1 MANLGFQSVYML
13 LNSLDGCVC
22 ERAFL
27 PDKEL
32 LQEHARTSTPLLSY
46 ESQAPVRE
54 FDLVA
59 FSIPFEEDYLNIP
72 GLLSLSGVEPLAQG
86 RMDKPLVA
94 AGGVAVSLN
103 PEPLSSFIDF
113 MLAGEAEDSLRPL
126 IDIING
132 SSEKGV
138 DKAGALR
145 ELDSLDCIYVPSF
158 YEIEYD
164 GVRIK
169 EFKPLSGAK
178 PIVRAAKARELSAHP
193 VPQSFIYTP
202 DTEFN
207 ETYCVEVERGCG
219 KGCRFCAAGFLYL
232 PPRMREPGPVMDSVN
247 KGIGASGKVGLVGT
261 AVSEYPQIKEVLR
274 RGISEK
280 AVMTLSSLRLDEL
293 DPEYL
298 ALLKEAGYRTI
309 TLAPEAATERMRGV
323 INKGISDEEI
333 MESIRLIAAAGIRRV
348 KLYFIIGLPGET
360 DDDAKAIVDLAVNI
374 RKELKGGEVHLSVN
388 PFIPKPCTPF
398 QWHRFEALDVIEKR
412 LSIVKKGLAKE
423 GIKVKDMPA
432 KEAFLQA
439 YLSRADR
446 RAGEMILAAA
456 STGWRRAMKGKEA
469 FIAESVHSARGKDE
483 ILPWD
488 IIDHGVE
495 KDYFWKEYQ
504 RGLLGKTTPPCDVGR
519 CTRCG
524 VC

>member
-13 LNSLDGCVC
+13 LNSLEGCVC

-27 PDKEL
+27 PDRET
-32 LQEHARTSTPLLSY
+32 LQEHERTSTPLLSY
-46 ESQAPVRE
+46 ESQTPVKD

-59 FSIPFEEDYLNIP
+59 FSIPFEDDYLNVP
-72 GLLSLSGVEPLAQG
+72 GLLTLAGIEPMASNRTG
-86 RMDKPLVA
+86 KPLVA
-94 AGGVAVSLN
+94 AGGVAISLN

-113 MLAGEAEDSLRPL
+113 MLAGEAEGSFMPL
-126 IDIING
+126 IEMLRGADERG
-132 SSEKGV
+132 L
-138 DKAGALR
+138 DKESLLR
-145 ELDSLDCIYVPSF
+145 ELDSLDCVYVPSF
-158 YEIEYD
+158 YEVEYE

-169 EFKPLSGAK
+169 AFKPLHGAK
-178 PIVRAAKARELSAHP
+178 PAVKAARARDLGSHP

-232 PPRMREPGPVMDSVN
+232 PPRMRDAGAVMDSVE
-247 KGIGASGKVGLVGT
+247 KGMNASGKVGLVGT
-261 AVSEYPQIKEVLR
+261 AVSEYPEIKELLR
-274 RGISEK
+274 RGISKK

-293 DPEYL
+293 DMEYL
-298 ALLKEAGYRTI
+298 TLLKEAGYRTI
-309 TLAPEAATERMRGV
+309 TLAPEAATERMRSV
-323 INKGISDEEI
+323 INKGITDDEI
-333 MESIRLIAAAGIRRV
+333 MESVRLIAAAGIRRV
-348 KLYFIIGLPGET
+348 KLYFIIGLPGES
-360 DDDAKAIVDLAVNI
+360 DEDAEAIIGLAVSI
-374 RKELKGGEVHLSVN
+374 RKELKGGEVNLSLN

-398 QWHRFEALDVIEKR
+398 QWHGFESVGVIEKR

-432 KEAFLQA
+432 KEAYLQA

-446 RAGEMILAAA
+446 RAGELILAAA
-456 STGWRRAMKGKEA
+456 SMGWKRAMKGREA

-488 IIDHGVE
+488 IIDHGIE

-504 RGLLGKTTPPCDVGR
+504 RGLAGKPTPPCDVGR